1 MGGMVVVP
9 RTPREER
16 DMAVTQERFN
26 EGLTYQQYM
35 DQITQNKDRF
45 IENYDKAQ
53 LKPEDVAAFKNLSE
67 PLNVLVIGED
77 WCGDVVAGLPVL
89 AKLAEA
95 TGTLNVRIF
104 LRDQNEDLINQYLKD
119 GQFKSIPVVVFFD
132 QQMHELGHFIERP
145 AAQTA
150 ESAAAR
156 NAFFAA
162 HPEYN
167 APQNADF
174 SALTPEARQAW
185 GAESAKL
192 RAERTPAW
200 NQMLVDEF
208 KKIVNGVPA

>member
-1 MGGMVVVP
+1 
-9 RTPREER
+9 
-16 DMAVTQERFN
+16 
-26 EGLTYQQYM
+26 M

-119 GQFKSIPVVVFFD
+119 GQFKSIPFVVFFD

-192 RAERTPAW
+192 RTERAAAW
-200 NQMLVDEF
+200 NQMLIDEF